1 MTSINRFS
9 HDKRKRTAAEKQT
22 MKTYTRIM
30 TPIIALAIIAA
41 FCCIPRT
48 AEAGDKEWATAGKI
62 LTGLVVLDA
71 LTDANHRYYGNRYA
85 NVRHEQPQQTYRRNR
100 NRGTTARTTT
110 YRRQRSNWRD
120 RYDSPR
126 VNTRW
131 PVYRTETYECRT
143 DPVIRYIEYGTRRIY
158 QPRIRGH
165 VAYVQ
170 RWSSC
175 DNNWVTIGTCESI
188 Y

>member
-1 MTSINRFS
+1 
-9 HDKRKRTAAEKQT
+9 

-30 TPIIALAIIAA
+30 TPIITLAIVAA
-41 FCCIPRT
+41 FCCMPRT
-48 AEAGDKEWATAGKI
+48 AEAGDKEWAAAGKI

-71 LTDANHRYYGNRYA
+71 LTGANHRYYGKRYT
-85 NVRHEQPQQTYRRNR
+85 NVCYEQPQQAYRRKHNW
-100 NRGTTARTTT
+100 GTTARTTT

-131 PVYRTETYECRT
+131 PAYRTEAYGCRT
-143 DPVIRYIEYGTRRIY
+143 DPVIRYTEYGTRRIY

>member
-1 MTSINRFS
+1 
-9 HDKRKRTAAEKQT
+9 

-30 TPIIALAIIAA
+30 TPIITLAIVAA
-41 FCCIPRT
+41 FCCIPQT
-48 AEAGDKEWATAGKI
+48 AGAGDKEWATAGKI

-71 LTDANHRYYGNRYA
+71 LTDANHRYYGKRHA
-85 NVRHEQPQQTYRRNR
+85 NVRYERPQQTYRRNHSS
-100 NRGTTARTTT
+100 GTTTRTTT
-110 YRRQRSNWRD
+110 YKRQRSNWRN

-143 DPVIRYIEYGTRRIY
+143 DPVIRYVEYGTRRIY

>member
-1 MTSINRFS
+1 
-9 HDKRKRTAAEKQT
+9 

-30 TPIIALAIIAA
+30 TPIITLAIIAA
-41 FCCIPRT
+41 FCCMPRT
-48 AEAGDKEWATAGKI
+48 AEAGDKEWAAAGKI

-71 LTDANHRYYGNRYA
+71 LTGANHRYYGKRYA
-85 NVRHEQPQQTYRRNR
+85 NVRYEQPQQAYRRNH
-100 NRGTTARTTT
+100 NRGATVRTTT

-131 PVYRTETYECRT
+131 PAYRTETYECRT
-143 DPVIRYIEYGTRRIY
+143 DPVIRYIESGTRRIY

>member
-1 MTSINRFS
+1 
-9 HDKRKRTAAEKQT
+9 

-30 TPIIALAIIAA
+30 TPIIALAIVAA
-41 FCCIPRT
+41 FCCIPQT

-71 LTDANHRYYGNRYA
+71 LTDANHRYYGTRPA
-85 NVRHEQPQQTYRRNR
+85 NVRYDRPPQTYRR
-100 NRGTTARTTT
+100 
-110 YRRQRSNWRD
+110 
-120 RYDSPR
+120 
-126 VNTRW
+126 
-131 PVYRTETYECRT
+131 
-143 DPVIRYIEYGTRRIY
+143 DPVIRYVECGTRRIY

>member
-1 MTSINRFS
+1 
-9 HDKRKRTAAEKQT
+9 

-30 TPIIALAIIAA
+30 TRLIAVAIIAT
-41 FCCIPRT
+41 FCCIPQT
-48 AEAGDKEWATAGKI
+48 VEAGDKEWATAGKI
-62 LTGLVVLDA
+62 LTGLIVLDA
-71 LTDANHRYYGNRYA
+71 LTDTNHRYYGNRY
-85 NVRHEQPQQTYRRNR
+85 NVRDEQPKQRYRHSYS
-100 NRGTTARTTT
+100 RGTTTGRTT
-110 YRRQRSNWRD
+110 YKRLRSNCRN
-120 RYDSPR
+120 RYDRPR

-143 DPVIRYIEYGTRRIY
+143 GPVIRYIEYGTRRIY

-175 DNNWVTIGTCESI
+175 DNSWVTIGTCESI

>member
-1 MTSINRFS
+1 MNRFS
-9 HDKRKRTAAEKQT
+9 YDKHKRNATEKQT

-30 TPIIALAIIAA
+30 TPIIALAIVAA
-41 FCCIPRT
+41 FCCIPQT
-48 AEAGDKEWATAGKI
+48 AEAGDKEWAVAGKI

-71 LTDANHRYYGNRYA
+71 LTDNNHRYYGSRYA
-85 NVRHEQPQQTYRRNR
+85 NVRYEQPERTYRRNR
-100 NRGTTARTTT
+100 NQSTRTRTTT
-110 YRRQRSNWRD
+110 YRRQRSNWRN
-120 RYDSPR
+120 RYDSRR
-126 VNTRW
+126 VNTSR
-131 PVYRTETYECRT
+131 PVYRSETYECRT
-143 DPVIRYIEYGTRRIY
+143 DPVIRYIECGTRRIY

-175 DNNWVTIGTCESI
+175 DNNWVTVGTCESI